1 MYIVFY
7 VAQGVILLAVL
18 LRLFYFYK
26 YNPPKHLGAKFGKAL
41 LFKFVMYTTQIWS
54 NVMFAIA
61 FFMNMYWFVMYK
73 MQDNAFLLLP
83 GKVNNQEFYNFFFTF
98 FLLIL
103 AAKFFNV
110 ILAIWE
116 QSFVE
121 VFVMDWENI
130 NLVENI
136 RVGTQQ
142 PMQELNNNASQN
154 PSQNA
159 N

>member
-1 MYIVFY
+1 MYVVFY
-7 VAQGVILLAVL
+7 VAQGVILFAVL

-26 YNPPKHLGAKFGKAL
+26 FNPPKHLGAKFGKAL
-41 LFKFVMYTTQIWS
+41 LFKFLMYTTQIWS

-83 GKVNNQEFYNFFFTF
+83 GKVNNQEFYDFFFTF

-116 QSFVE
+116 
-121 VFVMDWENI
+121 
-130 NLVENI
+130 
-136 RVGTQQ
+136 
-142 PMQELNNNASQN
+142 
-154 PSQNA
+154 
-159 N
+159 

>member
-83 GKVNNQEFYNFFFTF
+83 GKVNNQEFYDFFFTF

-154 PSQNA
+154 PAQNA